1 MTGAPALTFQQY
13 SDDLTSFDLKL
24 IGSKKDRAFP
34 AEIGID
40 LAIGK
45 LMEVA
50 KGTAAKKTD
59 FYYKKQALHLI
70 KTQLK
75 LRLGVDSLPEDF
87 GRLVRLQAQDLLAR
101 KCDADLSALESSDKE
116 RVIDKHGHRDYNSA

>member
-1 MTGAPALTFQQY
+1 
-13 SDDLTSFDLKL
+13 LKL

-45 LMEVA
+45 LMEIP
-50 KGTAAKKTD
+50 KGAAAKKSDT
-59 FYYKKQALHLI
+59 YYKKQALHMI

-87 GRLVRLQAQDLLAR
+87 GRLLRLEAQDLLAR
-101 KCDADLSALESSDKE
+101 KCDVDLSALEGADRE
-116 RVIDKHGHRDYNSA
+116 RFIARVHC